1 MTAVVDG
8 SAPMTVPTV
17 EDRLDRLSAQVEELA
32 VELRR
37 QREARQRWEELA
49 HELILVSRGA
59 MDVVSRELD
68 DLSTDVAADDLA
80 EFARTLVRSM
90 PKLRTLLLQLDS
102 LTELGGEVTS
112 LGSAGMAKL
121 SETLAT
127 AEGRGYFTFARGSAD
142 IVDRVVTSFSAE
154 DVRALRENI
163 VLILGSVKEITQPE
177 VMGMLR
183 RTASTAQHLEG
194 EQGAPPSLLSLL
206 RRMREPPT
214 RRGLARILAML
225 HSVGEPGR
233 PPTNTNS

>member
-1 MTAVVDG
+1 
-8 SAPMTVPTV
+8 
-17 EDRLDRLSAQVEELA
+17 
-32 VELRR
+32 
-37 QREARQRWEELA
+37 
-49 HELILVSRGA
+49 
-59 MDVVSRELD
+59 
-68 DLSTDVAADDLA
+68 
-80 EFARTLVRSM
+80 
-90 PKLRTLLLQLDS
+90 
-102 LTELGGEVTS
+102 
-112 LGSAGMAKL
+112 
-121 SETLAT
+121 
-127 AEGRGYFTFARGSAD
+127 
-142 IVDRVVTSFSAE
+142 
-154 DVRALRENI
+154 